1 MSMHGC
7 ARVLYIGAVSCVY
20 NIQVSHVCAAALQ
33 YVYMHAFRC
42 TSSVLLFLVRSSATG
57 GMACAVSVSR
67 VVHIKGGR
75 CIKPWTPRT
84 LRTVDGVEFV
94 TLDPK
99 DTGFSMCVFGS
110 SRWQPCTFLD
120 ELMQQRGEES
130 KAAGSGA
137 PCNLFAAD
145 SGSVS
150 DWRKK
155 AERRK
160 VKGALTSVGVQTV
173 TLQLPAWEGTDGAT
187 LEPLQL
193 LMMVSLHR
201 KEKVEV
207 ELQPQ
212 VIHYI
217 AERCRASVMATTKRR
232 AFAATPGRGVY
243 WHKQKH
249 GFVAKAEVESTLQ
262 KFKTV
267 KVPRRATG
275 AELEAALCDA
285 ASEAVQFTQP
295 GGGLQP

>member
-1 MSMHGC
+1 M
-7 ARVLYIGAVSCVY
+7 
-20 NIQVSHVCAAALQ
+20 
-33 YVYMHAFRC
+33 
-42 TSSVLLFLVRSSATG
+42 
-57 GMACAVSVSR
+57 
-67 VVHIKGGR
+67 
-75 CIKPWTPRT
+75 
-84 LRTVDGVEFV
+84 
-94 TLDPK
+94 
-99 DTGFSMCVFGS
+99 
-110 SRWQPCTFLD
+110 
-120 ELMQQRGEES
+120 
-130 KAAGSGA
+130 
-137 PCNLFAAD
+137 
-145 SGSVS
+145 
-150 DWRKK
+150 
-155 AERRK
+155 
-160 VKGALTSVGVQTV
+160 QTV
-173 TLQLPAWEGTDGAT
+173 TLQLPAWDGTDGAT

-207 ELQPQ
+207 ELKPQ

-243 WHKQKH
+243 WHKQTH